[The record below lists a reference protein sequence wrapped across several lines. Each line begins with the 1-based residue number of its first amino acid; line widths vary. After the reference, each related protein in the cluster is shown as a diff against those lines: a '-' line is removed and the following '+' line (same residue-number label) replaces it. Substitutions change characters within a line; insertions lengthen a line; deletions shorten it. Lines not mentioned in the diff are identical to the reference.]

1 MTTSPSSTYLM
12 AMPGK
17 RFPRISLGILLV
29 LPALTA
35 ITLLYALPLLRSL
48 VTAFR
53 SSDGGWTTDHLVR
66 AFSLYGRDVLFSIGV
81 VSAVLALIAVISIA
95 ISGYLVLGTT
105 PWAVRLLRWLYRWPL
120 FIPFVVSGQIARSF
134 LSTNGM
140 MNGVLIETGLMMP
153 ESAQSF
159 LDWRGLVLTFA
170 WKQIPFVTLLLAG
183 AMAAIDRSHIEAARN
198 MGASRLRCLFG
209 IILPQAAPTLWVGLI
224 LSLVAMLSVLSVP
237 MMLIAGN
244 PTMMTSMMAHRITYY
259 GDYGVANALGLFSYA
274 LTAVTAWIYLRLTL
288 RREVTS

>member
-1 MTTSPSSTYLM
+1 MQSARGT
-12 AMPGK
+12 
-17 RFPRISLGILLV
+17 LLV

-35 ITLLYALPLLRSL
+35 IALLYALPLARSL
-48 VTAFR
+48 ITAFR
-53 SSDGGWTTDHLVR
+53 SNDGSWTTEHLAR

-81 VSAVLALIAVISIA
+81 VSASLVLITVISISIA
-95 ISGYLVLGTT
+95 GYLVLGTT

-120 FIPFVVSGQIARSF
+120 FIPFVVSGQLARSF

-140 MNGVLIETGLMMP
+140 MNGVLVETGLLAAAN
-153 ESAQSF
+153 AQSF

-170 WKQIPFVTLLLAG
+170 WKQTPFVTLLLAG

-198 MGASRLRCLFG
+198 MGAGRLRCLFN
-209 IILPQAAPTLWVGLI
+209 ILLPQAAPTLWVGLI

-237 MMLIAGN
+237 LMLIAGN

-259 GDYGVANALGLFSYA
+259 GDYGIANALGLFSYA
-274 LTAVTAWIYLRLTL
+274 LTAVTAWVYLRLTL
-288 RREVTS
+288 RREANP

>member
-1 MTTSPSSTYLM
+1 MTTSPSSTYPI
-12 AMPGK
+12 AMSGK

-81 VSAVLALIAVISIA
+81 VSAALALIAVISIA

>member
-1 MTTSPSSTYLM
+1 MTTSPSPTYSM

-53 SSDGGWTTDHLVR
+53 DNDGGWTTDHLVR

-81 VSAVLALIAVISIA
+81 VSAALVLIAVISIA
-95 ISGYLVLGTT
+95 IAGYLVLGTT
-105 PWAVRLLRWLYRWPL
+105 PWAVRFLRWLYRWPL

-140 MNGVLIETGLMMP
+140 MNGVLIETGLMMS

-288 RREVTS
+288 RREVAS

>member
-1 MTTSPSSTYLM
+1 MTTSSSIAVSTI
-12 AMPGK
+12 A
-17 RFPRISLGILLV
+17 PRKPFSQSALGTLLV

-35 ITLLYALPLLRSL
+35 IALLYALPLARSL
-48 VTAFR
+48 ITAFR
-53 SSDGGWTTDHLVR
+53 DSDGTWTSEHIAR

-81 VSAVLALIAVISIA
+81 VSASLTLITLVSIA
-95 ISGYLVLGTT
+95 IAGYLVLGTT
-105 PWAVRLLRWLYRWPL
+105 PWAVRMLRWLYRWPL
-120 FIPFVVSGQIARSF
+120 FIPFVVSGQLARSF

-140 MNGVLIETGLMMP
+140 MNGVLVESGLMAAD
-153 ESAQSF
+153 SAQSF

-198 MGASRLRCLFG
+198 LGAGRLRCLFN
-209 IILPQAAPTLWVGLI
+209 ILLPQAAPTLWVGLI

-237 MMLIAGN
+237 LMLIAGN

-259 GDYGVANALGLFSYA
+259 GDYGIANALGLFSYA
-274 LTAVTAWIYLRLTL
+274 LTAMTAWVYLRLTL
-288 RREVTS
+288 RREAAA

>member
-1 MTTSPSSTYLM
+1 M

-81 VSAVLALIAVISIA
+81 VSAALALIAVISIA
-95 ISGYLVLGTT
+95 ISGYLVLSST

>member
-1 MTTSPSSTYLM
+1 MTTSPSQTHSIAL
-12 AMPGK
+12 PGK
-17 RFPRISLGILLV
+17 RFPRISLGVILV

-53 SSDGGWTTDHLVR
+53 GSDGGWTTDHLVR

-81 VSAVLALIAVISIA
+81 VSAALVLIAVISVA

-140 MNGVLIETGLMMP
+140 MNSVLIETGLLMP
-153 ESAQSF
+153 DSAQSF

-198 MGASRLRCLFG
+198 VGASRLRCLFG

-259 GDYGVANALGLFSYA
+259 GDYGIANALGLFSYA
-274 LTAVTAWIYLRLTL
+274 LTAVTAWVYLRLTL
-288 RREVTS
+288 RREVAT

>member
-53 SSDGGWTTDHLVR
+53 DSDGGWTTDHLVR

-81 VSAVLALIAVISIA
+81 VSAALVLIAVISIA
-95 ISGYLVLGTT
+95 IAGYLVLGTT

-259 GDYGVANALGLFSYA
+259 GDYGIANALGLFSYA

-288 RREVTS
+288 RREVAS

>member
-81 VSAVLALIAVISIA
+81 VSAALALIAVISIA
-95 ISGYLVLGTT
+95 ISGYLVLSST

-209 IILPQAAPTLWVGLI
+209 IILPQAAPTLWIGLI

>member
-1 MTTSPSSTYLM
+1 MTTSPSSTYPI

-81 VSAVLALIAVISIA
+81 VSAALALIAVISIA

>member
-53 SSDGGWTTDHLVR
+53 DSDGGWTTDHLVR

-81 VSAVLALIAVISIA
+81 VSAALVLIAVISIA
-95 ISGYLVLGTT
+95 IAGYLVLGTT

-209 IILPQAAPTLWVGLI
+209 ITLPQAAPTLWVGLI

-259 GDYGVANALGLFSYA
+259 GDYGIANALGLFSYA

-288 RREVTS
+288 RREVAS

>member
-35 ITLLYALPLLRSL
+35 ITLLYALPLIRSL

-53 SSDGGWTTDHLVR
+53 DSDGGWTTDHLIR

-81 VSAVLALIAVISIA
+81 VSAALVLIAAVSIA
-95 ISGYLVLGTT
+95 IAGYLVLGTT

-170 WKQIPFVTLLLAG
+170 WKQIPFATLLLAG

-237 MMLIAGN
+237 MMLVAGN

-259 GDYGVANALGLFSYA
+259 GDYGIANALGLFSYA
-274 LTAVTAWIYLRLTL
+274 LTAVTAWVYLRLTL
-288 RREVTS
+288 RREVAS

>member
-1 MTTSPSSTYLM
+1 MSTSSSQAHSLAVPSRRL
-12 AMPGK
+12 
-17 RFPRISLGILLV
+17 PRISLGMLLV

-35 ITLLYALPLLRSL
+35 IILLYALPLARSL

-53 SSDGGWTTDHLVR
+53 DSSGVWTTDHVVR
-66 AFSLYGRDVLFSIGV
+66 AFSLYGRDMLFSVGV
-81 VSAVLALIAVISIA
+81 ASASLALIATISIA

-120 FIPFVVSGQIARSF
+120 FIPFVVTGQIARSF
-134 LSTNGM
+134 LATNGM
-140 MNGVLIETGLMMP
+140 MNNVLVETGLMASN
-153 ESAQSF
+153 SAQSF

-198 MGASRLRCLFG
+198 VGANRLRCLFE
-209 IILPQAAPTLWVGLI
+209 IILPLAAPSLWVGLI
-224 LSLVAMLSVLSVP
+224 LSLVAMLSALSVP

-259 GDYGVANALGLFSYA
+259 GDYGIANALGLFSYA

-288 RREVTS
+288 RREATA

>member
-81 VSAVLALIAVISIA
+81 VSAALALIAVISIA